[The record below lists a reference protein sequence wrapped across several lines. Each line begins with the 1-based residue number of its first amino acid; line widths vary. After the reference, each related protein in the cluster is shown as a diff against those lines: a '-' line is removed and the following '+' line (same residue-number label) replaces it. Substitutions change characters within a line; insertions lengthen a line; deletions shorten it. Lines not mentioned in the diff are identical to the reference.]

1 MPEKMNEI
9 WWIELI
15 KISPALIAALFTVV
29 LVLVN
34 RKTLRLMLNRMTK
47 FKALG
52 VEAEFASKE
61 LDSAIARQQVPVSA
75 DDRNSALKRLDM
87 AAPLL
92 RDARMLWVDD
102 EPVRTKSERALL
114 ERVGARITT
123 VKTSAEAERELI
135 ESEYLL
141 VLTDLKREGRETEG
155 LDFVKRTVTNG
166 TYRWTIAY
174 VGTDQWGKARP
185 AYLFAITNRPDHL
198 IHYVCDVV
206 ERERL

>member
-1 MPEKMNEI
+1 MNEI